1 MKMLAATQL
10 LPRLALAL
18 GALLVALAT
27 AAIGQALQPRLF
39 ELAIVARKAEG
50 PHITKTGRAAG
61 VIRVVHGEDVELLWT
76 GDEDTVLHPHGYNV
90 EARLQAGGKAS
101 MRFQARATG
110 RFAVETHGIGSAKGR
125 HLTLV
130 YIEVH
135 PR

>member
-1 MKMLAATQL
+1 MKCLAATQC

-18 GALLVALAT
+18 GAILVVLAT
-27 AAIGQALQPRLF
+27 AATGQVLQPRMF
-39 ELAIVARKAEG
+39 ELAIIARKVEG

-61 VIRVVHGEDVELLWT
+61 VIRVVQGEDVELLWT
-76 GDEDTVLHPHGYNV
+76 SDEDTVLHLHGYNV
-90 EARLQAGGKAS
+90 ETRLQAGGKAT

-110 RFAVETHGIGSAKGR
+110 RFAVETHGIGRAKGR

-130 YIEVH
+130 YVEVH